1 MMSSGMGLFL
11 VWFVISGWRVVDVLC
26 IMMNPLVDLAVL
38 VVTVVSLTGFC
49 TLNNLNRF
57 RILRDRKA
65 DPLMDGSSY

>member
-1 MMSSGMGLFL
+1 MSSALGLFL
-11 VWFVISGWRVVDVLC
+11 VWFVISGWRAVCVLC

-38 VVTVVSLTGFC
+38 VVTVVSLMGFC